1 MKLTILAAVATAAIA
16 GTTMQAQACNPMLG
30 RNFGKH
36 VAPAILPAALL
47 AKNSPRV
54 ISGTGIVG
62 LWHDVHTASDG
73 TLFLEGYD
81 TWNRD
86 GTENELG
93 NLPPAGGNLCVG
105 AWTRSGKTIN
115 LTTHVAWLYDLNNNQ
130 VGTLNITESNKVS
143 MDSNSYT
150 GTFDAHFYDLS
161 GNQFMEVTGTTAADR
176 LVQ

>member
-1 MKLTILAAVATAAIA
+1 MKLTVLAACAAVAIMGAS
-16 GTTMQAQACNPMLG
+16 MQAHACNPMLG

-36 VAPAILPAALL
+36 VAPAMLPSALL
-47 AKNSPRV
+47 AKNSPRA
-54 ISGTGIVG
+54 SAGAGIVG

-93 NLPPAGGNLCVG
+93 NLPPAGGDLCVG
-105 AWTRSGKTIN
+105 VWTRSGKTIALN
-115 LTTHVAWLYDLNNNQ
+115 THVAWLYDLNNNY
-130 VGTLNITESNKVS
+130 VGTLNITESNKVAT
-143 MDSNSYT
+143 DGNSYT
-150 GTFDAHFYDLS
+150 GTFDAHFYDTN
-161 GNQFMEVTGTTAADR
+161 GNQFMEVAGTTAADR